1 MKQLL
6 LVNWNCD
13 AVSSFCDA
21 VTDSSGSFVFLGCE
35 QNTKIVKISFVW
47 TIVLFPGTDTVSSR
61 VSRVVITKLLSSLL
75 L

>member
-13 AVSSFCDA
+13 AVSSFCGA

>member
-21 VTDSSGSFVFLGCE
+21 VTDSSGSFVFRGCE